1 MTDNNESILT
11 EAAAPAAPAREQFQ
25 DAEAAEQRRSELV
38 VAIDGPSGSGKS
50 SVSREVARRLGLAF
64 LDTGAMYRALAWW
77 CLEAG
82 VDLQDEDAVAA
93 AADQLDLQIGTDP
106 RRPALM
112 VGGTDVEEAIREDRI
127 SENVSAVAKNQR
139 ARAVLVARQRVEIES
154 SGNRIVA
161 EGRDITTVVAPDAT
175 ARILLTASEE
185 ARMARRNEQLG
196 GDRSEEQLT
205 TQVSQ
210 RDAAD
215 SRVVNFTE
223 AAEGVTLVDSTEL
236 DFDETVEAVTEVI
249 RRAAEQVQAEADD
262 AERSEGAEE
271 RSGDAAERN
280 EDSGE
285 RTEDDA
291 GTEPGEQH
299 EAGDNPSEQEDTGA
313 GEHGAHEKSGEDG

>member
-1 MTDNNESILT
+1 MTDNNESILA
-11 EAAAPAAPAREQFQ
+11 EAAAPAAPAREQFR
-25 DAEAAEQRRSELV
+25 DAEAAEQRRAELV

-64 LDTGAMYRALAWW
+64 LDTGAMYRALTWW

-82 VDLQDEDAVAA
+82 VDLQDEDAVAV

-106 RRPALM
+106 RRPSLM
-112 VGGTDVEEAIREDRI
+112 VAGTDVEEAIREDRI
-127 SENVSAVAKNQR
+127 SESVSAVAKNQR

-154 SGNRIVA
+154 SGSRIVA

-196 GDRSEEQLT
+196 GDRSEEQMT
-205 TQVSQ
+205 TQVSE

-236 DFDETVEAVTEVI
+236 DFDETVDAVLDVI
-249 RRAAEQVQAEADD
+249 RRAAEQVQAEADAAERAEQD
-262 AERSEGAEE
+262 SGDSAERSE
-271 RSGDAAERN
+271 
-280 EDSGE
+280 DSGKRTE
-285 RTEDDA
+285 REDDA
-291 GTEPGEQH
+291 GTEPGEEH
-299 EAGDNPSEQEDTGA
+299 EAGEEPGEQEDTGA

>member
-1 MTDNNESILT
+1 MEDTVTDNNESILA
-11 EAAAPAAPAREQFQ
+11 EAAAPAAPAREQFR

-38 VAIDGPSGSGKS
+38 IAIDGPSGSGKS

-64 LDTGAMYRALAWW
+64 LDTGAMYRALTWW

-82 VDLQDEDAVAA
+82 IDLQDEDAVAV

-205 TQVSQ
+205 TQVSR

-236 DFDETVEAVTEVI
+236 DFDETVEAVMEVI
-249 RRAAEQVQAEADD
+249 RRAAEQAQAETDD
-262 AERSEGAEE
+262 AEAASGNSE
-271 RSGDAAERN
+271 ERN

-285 RTEDDA
+285 RAEPEDEA
-291 GTEPGEQH
+291 GTESGEQH
-299 EAGDNPSEQEDTGA
+299 EAGSEPGEQEDTGA
-313 GEHGAHEKSGEDG
+313 GEHGAHEESGEDG